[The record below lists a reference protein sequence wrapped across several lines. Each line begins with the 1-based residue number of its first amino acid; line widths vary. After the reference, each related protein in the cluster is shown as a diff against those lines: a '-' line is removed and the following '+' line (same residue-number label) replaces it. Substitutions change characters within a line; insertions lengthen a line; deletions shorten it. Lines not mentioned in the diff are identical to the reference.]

1 VNFGQYAH
9 PDFGYL
15 CPAPRFR
22 RELRVAFFATVFGAV
37 IGAVSVIAL
46 SAGDREGNSASAT
59 QAPAV
64 ATVSEPREGHARVN
78 ASGSNSA
85 DMARNSQVRSSPSFA
100 SPPVRSENA
109 EARNGTNGCEDH
121 LSLDSRRQC
130 LAEKLHRPR
139 PRRADNGP
147 DVARVPLGRPAMV
160 EDAAPI
166 AARADG
172 VSNPSG
178 VSAPSSVAHADTG
191 PSASVAHADAGPSAP
206 IPAEGAVPQ
215 HPHTA
220 PAPHTK
226 PHKIARVQN
235 RRHKEPSERVA
246 GVTLG
251 MDNGFGG
258 FGRVYARDAVY
269 PRTGFWDWSR

>member
-9 PDFGYL
+9 PEFGYL

-22 RELRVAFFATVFGAV
+22 RELGVAFFATVFGAV

-46 SAGDREGNSASAT
+46 SASDREGNSASAT
-59 QAPAV
+59 QAPAM
-64 ATVSEPREGHARVN
+64 ATVSEPREGYAGVN
-78 ASGSNSA
+78 ASGSNSP
-85 DMARNSQVRSSPSFA
+85 DIARNSQVRSSPSSA
-100 SPPVRSENA
+100 SPPVLSEKA
-109 EARNGTNGCEDH
+109 EANGTNGCEDH
-121 LSLDSRRQC
+121 LSLDSKQQC
-130 LAEKLHRPR
+130 LTEKLHRARTR
-139 PRRADNGP
+139 PADNGP
-147 DVARVPLGRPAMV
+147 DVARLPLGRPAAV
-160 EDAAPI
+160 ENAAPS
-166 AARADG
+166 AARADS

-191 PSASVAHADAGPSAP
+191 PSAPVAYADTGPSAP
-206 IPAEGAVPQ
+206 IPAESAVPQ

-220 PAPHTK
+220 PASHAK

-235 RRHKEPSERVA
+235 RRHREPAERVV

-258 FGRVYARDAVY
+258 FGRAYARDPLY